1 MPLVPILGIVV
12 NLYLMYGLGMENWLR
27 LFIWMAL
34 GLAVYFL
41 YGRVNSRLRI
51 DNAKG
56 IDLGK

>member
-1 MPLVPILGIVV
+1 MLVPLVPVLGIVV

-41 YGRVNSRLRI
+41 YGRNHSRLGI

-56 IDLGK
+56 N